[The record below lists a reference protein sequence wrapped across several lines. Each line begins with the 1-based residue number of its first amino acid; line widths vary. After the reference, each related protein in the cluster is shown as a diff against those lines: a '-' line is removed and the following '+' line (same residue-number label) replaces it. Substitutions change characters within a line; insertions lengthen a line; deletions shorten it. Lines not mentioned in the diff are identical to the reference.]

1 MCGHHLLH
9 GTHLQAGN
17 HRDVGAPAPTL
28 SSTRTTPCP
37 QCHSPLQED
46 FVFCPR
52 CGAEVLVACPACHR
66 AVRAD
71 WTHCAYCGTDLLTG
85 KSDAATHSH
94 SGKE

>member
-9 GTHLQAGN
+9 GIHLHPSDHHDLEA
-17 HRDVGAPAPTL
+17 VALTP

-46 FVFCPR
+46 FVFCPY
-52 CGAEVLVACPACHR
+52 CGAEVLAACPACHR

-71 WTHCAYCGTDLLTG
+71 WTHCAYCGAELLG
-85 KSDAATHSH
+85 EKADIPTHSH
-94 SGKE
+94 H